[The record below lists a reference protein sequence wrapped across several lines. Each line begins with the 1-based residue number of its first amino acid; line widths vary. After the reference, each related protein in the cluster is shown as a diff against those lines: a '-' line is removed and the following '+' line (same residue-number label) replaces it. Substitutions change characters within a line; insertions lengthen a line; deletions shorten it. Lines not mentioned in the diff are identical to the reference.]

1 MRSKEKKPPQTTRF
15 EIWPDGGVGYKV
27 VCSTRLEK
35 CPKKVEKKKLRCRV
49 QGCVEYKVTYIKNKL
64 NRKKL

>member
-1 MRSKEKKPPQTTRF
+1 MRSEEKKPPQTTRF

-35 CPKKVEKKKLRCRV
+35 CPKRSRKKRNF
-49 QGCVEYKVTYIKNKL
+49 GAEYKVVWSTRLHISKIN
-64 NRKKL
+64 

>member
-1 MRSKEKKPPQTTRF
+1 MRSEEKKPPQTTRF

-35 CPKKVEKKKLRCRV
+35 CPKKVKKKEYSVQSTRLCGV
-49 QGCVEYKVTYIKNKL
+49 QGYIY
-64 NRKKL
+64 